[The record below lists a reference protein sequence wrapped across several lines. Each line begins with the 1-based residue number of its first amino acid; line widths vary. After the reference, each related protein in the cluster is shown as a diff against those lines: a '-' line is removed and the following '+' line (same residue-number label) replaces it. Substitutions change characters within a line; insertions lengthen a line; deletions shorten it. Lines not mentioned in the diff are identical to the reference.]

1 MAFHPKLTAKTNV
14 KILLDTMW
22 TMMKRVMFNGFLLIV
37 INGNGR
43 QYKFRCANSIM
54 NAVDMARNA
63 ANSVEFSVF
72 RIQIKSALG
81 ETSVLEY
88 LAGFVEN

>member
-1 MAFHPKLTAKTNV
+1 
-14 KILLDTMW
+14 
-22 TMMKRVMFNGFLLIV
+22 MMILIV

-43 QYKFRCANSIM
+43 QYQLQCANFTM
-54 NAVDMARNA
+54 NAVDMARSA
-63 ANSVEFSVF
+63 ANSVECSVLTSNVKNAF
-72 RIQIKSALG
+72 NSINWIPIKSALG